1 MTQCPCQWNIKLPL
15 IINRVSYFSFRSR
28 LVERPQYTLSSLC
41 EMQWRGRE
49 EYVLH
54 CWRELYPMPYN
65 ELWSKRSKRGVLYLQ
80 MFWKL
85 TREQSDVF
93 LKNDLRSSWCFG
105 QMTCE
110 KPDVLK
116 KYPVKILMFWENNL
130 WKILMFWQMTW
141 KSRIRKISVYLY
153 ICWDFIELNQMFRKM
168 TLYIQKLR
176 NWLLISRCLGKW
188 LFVSRC

>member
-15 IINRVSYFSFRSR
+15 VINRVSYFSFRSR

-65 ELWSKRSKRGVLYLQ
+65 ELWSKGSKRGVLYLQ

-85 TREQSDVF
+85 TREQSDV
-93 LKNDLRSSWCFG
+93 
-105 QMTCE
+105 
-110 KPDVLK
+110 
-116 KYPVKILMFWENNL
+116 
-130 WKILMFWQMTW
+130 
-141 KSRIRKISVYLY
+141 
-153 ICWDFIELNQMFRKM
+153 
-168 TLYIQKLR
+168 
-176 NWLLISRCLGKW
+176 LGKW
-188 LFVSRC
+188 LCTSWCFWKICVNPDVLENDLWKTWCFKKITCENPDVLGK

>member
-28 LVERPQYTLSSLC
+28 LVERPQHTLSSLC

-65 ELWSKRSKRGVLYLQ
+65 ELWSKGSKRGVLYLQ

-85 TREQSDVF
+85 TREQSNVF

-105 QMTCE
+105 QMTVYILMFLANDCVNPDVFGKWLCTSWCFGKITCE
-110 KPDVLK
+110 NKCLFIHMLGFYWIKPDV
-116 KYPVKILMFWENNL
+116 
-130 WKILMFWQMTW
+130 
-141 KSRIRKISVYLY
+141 S
-153 ICWDFIELNQMFRKM
+153 
-168 TLYIQKLR
+168 
-176 NWLLISRCLGKW
+176 
-188 LFVSRC
+188 